1 MARGMCEFPGPCPW
15 LVGLTCWIFLP
26 LMEPLLS
33 MTKITFLGI
42 VGRPSGA
49 K

>member
-1 MARGMCEFPGPCPW
+1 MGP
-15 LVGLTCWIFLP
+15 TCWIFLP

-42 VGRPSGA
+42 VARCSGA

>member
-1 MARGMCEFPGPCPW
+1 MCEFPGLFPSPA
-15 LVGLTCWIFLP
+15 GPTCCIFLP
-26 LMEPLLS
+26 LMELLLS